1 MYILRQNVKKMKIG
15 IALILTLLSSF
26 VVKARVFDDAD
37 ADALKAAYEWYP
49 ECVTFLPDNKI
60 DSVLDYAGT
69 DIIPVKFELYK
80 TEVLSN
86 HELDSLIALI
96 NKVKADERIK
106 LAYVWVGGSAS
117 PDGRLSVN
125 LKLAQKRGDALSQYI
140 KSHTTI
146 SDSQIR
152 MENLGEDWYT
162 FVDAI
167 ELSDSRYR
175 DAVLEVIDSEP
186 DADRRELKLK
196 RLLGGEP
203 WEWLKQEMLPRFRN
217 ARMVIVC
224 SAEDIKVDPIVK
236 IEPQPRPG
244 PQPDT
249 IPDVAPAVVVLPEQP
264 KDTVAVE
271 SQPERKWFVAA
282 KTNLLWLAGTIA
294 NLGVEVQFA
303 DKWSIDIPVYYSPY
317 DLSSDRMIRVLAT
330 QPEVRYWTGEQA
342 GMGHFFGVH
351 GHLMGF
357 NVAINDHGRY
367 QDPEHPLWGFGLG
380 YGYAVNF
387 GKDKKWGMEF
397 NLGLGFANYRYNK
410 YYNLPN
416 GQKCDEGRGWYYG
429 LTRAGITLTYK
440 WWVPRKWKKS
450 AIKEVIE

>member
-1 MYILRQNVKKMKIG
+1 MKSVFL
-15 IALILTLLSSF
+15 LILTLLAGFAVSAHDLQQEKS
-26 VVKARVFDDAD
+26 VLVPAV
-37 ADALKAAYEWYP
+37 AYEWYP
-49 ECVTFLPDNKI
+49 HYVTFLPEAKV
-60 DSVLDYAGT
+60 DSVLQYAETDIVPVKFDLYKT
-69 DIIPVKFELYK
+69 DIIP
-80 TEVLSN
+80 N
-86 HELDSLIALI
+86 PQLDSIVSII
-96 NKVKADERIK
+96 NNMIGDERI
-106 LAYVWVGGSAS
+106 LISHVWVGGSAS
-117 PDGRLSVN
+117 PDGPLDVN
-125 LKLAQKRGDALSQYI
+125 IELARERGRALRNYI
-140 KSHTTI
+140 IDNTAMPRSMVKV
-146 SDSQIR
+146 
-152 MENLGEDWYT
+152 ENLGEDWFT
-162 FVDAI
+162 ITNAI
-167 ELSDSRYR
+167 KASDSRYR
-175 DAVLEVIDSEP
+175 DAVLEVIDSES

-203 WEWLKQEMLPRFRN
+203 WKWLKQEILPRFRN

-224 SAEDIKVDPIVK
+224 SAEDIKVDPIEK
-236 IEPQPRPG
+236 IEPQPQPE

-249 IPDVAPAVVVLPEQP
+249 IPDVAPVVVVLPEQP

-271 SQPERKWFVAA
+271 PQPEKKWFVAA

-317 DLSSDRMIRVLAT
+317 DLSSDRKIRVLAT

-357 NVAINDHGRY
+357 NIAINDHGRY

-450 AIKEVIE
+450 AKKEVIE